1 MLTLAPPRPAVASQD
16 MEGHALPGDAALAQL
31 LLALGA

>member
-1 MLTLAPPRPAVASQD
+1 MLTLAPQRPAVAAQD
-16 MEGHALPGDAALAQL
+16 MEGHAPPGDAALAQL

>member
-1 MLTLAPPRPAVASQD
+1 MLTLAPPRPAVVAQD
-16 MEGHALPGDAALAQL
+16 MEGHAPPGDAALAQR